1 LLIGAS
7 GAVTGPSEKSGH
19 DPGPYVGPVIVR
31 ATNVRGSD
39 QIRRLQNWVSER
51 ESRRVPGAR
60 FLLQRS
66 SPPLPSRSLIGLGA
80 DEVATT
86 SRSARRRSASR
97 SAALRLIRS
106 RNGHRTSRDRSAPPW
121 SGNRDSTQADRGRS
135 AAAGTIRLE
144 KGFQCSLWVRHCPT
158 LPDARDP
165 RRSSFA
171 LRGDA
176 WGLAIGG
183 EFGSANAS
191 MPNDGSHFSTGID
204 TDRKSLK
211 RIPYA
216 RIAVHCPYCGRE
228 HTWGRGSPLW
238 RKASC

>member
-1 LLIGAS
+1 
-7 GAVTGPSEKSGH
+7 
-19 DPGPYVGPVIVR
+19 VR

-191 MPNDGSHFSTGID
+191 MPNDGSHFPPASTPTEKALSASHTQGSPF
-204 TDRKSLK
+204 TA
-211 RIPYA
+211 P
-216 RIAVHCPYCGRE
+216 IAV
-228 HTWGRGSPLW
+228 
-238 RKASC
+238 ASTPGAAGLLFGAKRPAERAGCAADALNIGCHARCARP